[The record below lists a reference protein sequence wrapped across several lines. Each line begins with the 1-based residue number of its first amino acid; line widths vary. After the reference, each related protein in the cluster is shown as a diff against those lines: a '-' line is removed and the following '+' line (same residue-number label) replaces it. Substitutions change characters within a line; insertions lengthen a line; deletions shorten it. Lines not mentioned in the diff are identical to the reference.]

1 MDMDMRNLSPFD
13 ASTDDEF
20 YFTHYHIRV
29 YRKDSKLRLE
39 ALDDPIAV
47 EDSAQHMT
55 MGLNLNISKAVVNFY
70 LDDDVDPDKV
80 RPALPKI
87 WLKFRDYFLG
97 ANA

>member
-1 MDMDMRNLSPFD
+1 MDIRYLNSFD
-13 ASTDDEF
+13 ASSEDDF

-29 YRKDSKLRLE
+29 YRKNGKLKLE
-39 ALDDPIAV
+39 ALDAPIAV

-55 MGLNLNISKAVVNFY
+55 MGLNLNIGKAVVNFY
-70 LDDDVDPDKV
+70 LDDDVNPDKV